1 MWELLAR
8 FILRMRIPVL
18 GLLTVL
24 TVYMGYR
31 ATDTQLQWDLPR
43 LLPDED
49 STLLANQRVEDLF
62 GKQTLTIII
71 ASEEDPLKDIEF
83 YNQWLTFGNELAQ
96 IPNVDTVAAV
106 NRLLTLHK
114 NSDEKKFELRQVG
127 GKLIQTEEELAEV
140 RNQVRSLP
148 FYKNRFYTDSTDISI
163 MAVVLNTDAFN
174 SPKRYALMDAFD
186 EVTGRFEAETGRD
199 LRYSGMP
206 YIRDKQTNLIKSE
219 LSKFV
224 AFAAAITVVILIFFF
239 RSFPPVFVSMLIVLM
254 GVVWSLGIISVLN
267 FKITVLSSMIPPLI
281 IVIGIPNSVYLI
293 NKYHAEYA
301 AHGNK
306 VLALTRIIR
315 KIGKATLMTN
325 LTTAIGF
332 STFIFTQSEVLVEF
346 GIVASINILLL
357 FTLSIFLV
365 PGILSFLKPPKER
378 HTRHLDKPQIKRS
391 VELLVKAV
399 TTYRKQAYIITSILI
414 ALGLYGITLIGT
426 TGNLVD
432 DLPRDS
438 HVVQDLNFLEEHLGG
453 VMPFELIV
461 DTKKPG
467 RATHSSTLKKIDEL
481 YKKIEE
487 YDDLANPVS
496 VVDGVKFLRQTF
508 YGGNPS
514 QYKLIAGR
522 EQTFIKPYL
531 PKSGEGSSNL
541 MSSFVDSTNQYARV
555 SVRIRDI
562 GTAEMMALI
571 KNIRSDVNE
580 IFNPEDYEVTFAGGT
595 LTYLKGTTYL
605 VRNLFISL
613 AMAIIII
620 SFLMA
625 ALFSSFRMI
634 AMSIFT
640 NLIPLLLTAAIMG
653 YFGIPIKPST
663 LLIFSIAFGISI
675 DDTIHFLAKYRQELV
690 AHNWNVRI
698 AAIAAVRE
706 TGVSM
711 IYTSIIL
718 LAGFSVFATSQFGGT
733 QALGVLVSITLLIA
747 MIANLVLLPSFLL
760 TLDHNMTTKAFKEP
774 LLEVWDEEEDID
786 LDSLEVVNDT
796 DQNPKNTEE

>member
-1 MWELLAR
+1 MWEILAR
-8 FILRMRIPVL
+8 FILRMRIPVIGVL
-18 GLLTVL
+18 LLLTAF
-24 TVYMGYR
+24 MGYK

-43 LLPDED
+43 LLPDD
-49 STLLANQRVEDLF
+49 DQAIVDNRKVEELF
-62 GKQTLTIII
+62 GKQPLTIII
-71 ASEEDPLKDIEF
+71 ASEEDPLESVSL
-83 YNQWLTFGNELAQ
+83 YNEWLDFGDRLAA

-106 NRLLTLHK
+106 NRLLTLEK
-114 NSDEKKFELRQVG
+114 NTDEKKFELKSIG
-127 GKLIQTEEELAEV
+127 GKKIETPEELAQI
-140 RNQVRSLP
+140 RDQVRSLP
-148 FYKNRFYTDSTDISI
+148 FYKNRFYTDSSSISI
-163 MAVVLNTDAFN
+163 MAVVLNTEAFN
-174 SPKRYALMDAFD
+174 SPARYAIMDAFD
-186 EVTGRFEAETGRD
+186 EVTREFHAETGRE

-219 LSKFV
+219 LTKFV
-224 AFAAAITVVILIFFF
+224 FYAAGITVLILLLFF
-239 RSFPPVFVSMLIVLM
+239 RSLPPVLVSMLIVLM
-254 GVVWSLGIISVLN
+254 GVVWSLGIISLFN
-267 FKITVLSSMIPPLI
+267 FKITILSSMIPPLI

-293 NKYHAEYA
+293 NKYHAEYST
-301 AHGNK
+301 HGNK
-306 VLALTRIIR
+306 VLALTRIIQ

-325 LTTAIGF
+325 ITTAIGF
-332 STFIFTQSEVLVEF
+332 STFVFTQSQVLVEF
-346 GIVASINILLL
+346 GIVASVNILLL

-365 PGILSFLKPPKER
+365 PGILSFLRPPAEKQTKHLNKPR
-378 HTRHLDKPQIKRS
+378 IRRT

-399 TTYRKQAYIITSILI
+399 TSYRKHSYIITSVLI
-414 ALGLYGITLIGT
+414 ALALYGITRIGT

-432 DLPRDS
+432 DLPRS
-438 HVVQDLNFLEEHLGG
+438 SNVVQDLYFLEDNLGG
-453 VMPFELIV
+453 VMPFEIIV

-467 RATHSSTLKKIDEL
+467 KATQASTFKKIDRFYDKL
-481 YKKIEE
+481 AQYEE
-487 YDDLANPVS
+487 FSSPVS
-496 VVDGVKFLRQTF
+496 VIDGVKFVRQAF
-508 YGGNPS
+508 YGGAPS
-514 QYKLIAGR
+514 QYKLISGR

-531 PKSGEGSSNL
+531 PQKGDASSGL
-541 MSSFVDSTNQYARV
+541 MKSFVDSTNRYARI
-555 SVRIRDI
+555 SLRIRDI
-562 GTAEMMALI
+562 GTSEMKTLIDQVRQDANDIFDAE
-571 KNIRSDVNE
+571 N
-580 IFNPEDYEVTFAGGT
+580 YEVIFTGGT

-625 ALFSSFRMI
+625 ALFSSVRMI

-675 DDTIHFLAKYRQELV
+675 DDTIHFLAKYRQELT
-690 AHNWNVRI
+690 AHNWNVRV

-733 QALGVLVSITLLIA
+733 QALGILVSITLLIA

-760 TLDHNMTTKAFKEP
+760 SLDHSMTTKAFKEP
-774 LLEVWDEEEDID
+774 LLVVWDEEEDID
-786 LDSLEVVNDT
+786 LDSLEVSNGDE
-796 DQNPKNTEE
+796 PKEKKEE

>member
-1 MWELLAR
+1 
-8 FILRMRIPVL
+8 MRIPVL

-49 STLLANQRVEDLF
+49 STLLANQRVKELF
-62 GKQTLTIII
+62 GRQALTIII
-71 ASEEDPLKDIEF
+71 ASEDDPLKDVEF
-83 YNQWLTFGNELAQ
+83 YNQWLRFGDELAQ
-96 IPNVDTVAAV
+96 ITNVDTVAAV
-106 NRLLTLHK
+106 NRLLTLRK
-114 NSDEKKFELRQVG
+114 NTEEKKFELKLIG
-127 GKLIQTEEELAEV
+127 GKPVNTKEELLEV
-140 RNQVRSLP
+140 SNQVRSLP

-174 SPKRYALMDAFD
+174 SPERYALMDSF
-186 EVTGRFEAETGRD
+186 EKVTKRFEAETGRE

-219 LSKFV
+219 LTKFV
-224 AFAAAITVVILIFFF
+224 VFAAVVTVIILIFFF

-315 KIGKATLMTN
+315 KIGRATLMTN

-378 HTRHLDKPQIKRS
+378 HTRHLDKPQLKRT

-414 ALGLYGITLIGT
+414 VLGFYGITLIGT

-438 HVVQDLNFLEEHLGG
+438 HVVKDLHFLEEHLGG
-453 VMPFELIV
+453 VMPFEIII

-467 RATHSSTLKKIDEL
+467 RATHSSTLKKIDKL
-481 YKKIEE
+481 YKKIEG

-541 MSSFVDSTNQYARV
+541 MSSFVDSTNQHARV

-562 GTAEMMALI
+562 GTAEMTALI
-571 KNIRSDVNE
+571 KKVRTDVNE
-580 IFNPEDYEVTFAGGT
+580 IFNPEDYEVTFAGAT

-613 AMAIIII
+613 AMAIVII
-620 SFLMA
+620 SLLMA

-690 AHNWNVRI
+690 AHNWNVRV

-733 QALGVLVSITLLIA
+733 QALGMLVSITLLIA

-760 TLDHNMTTKAFKEP
+760 SLDHSMTTKAFKEP

-786 LDSLEVVNDT
+786 LDSLEVENDT
-796 DQNPKNTEE
+796 EQNPKNSEQ

>member
-1 MWELLAR
+1 MWRLLAG

-31 ATDTQLQWDLPR
+31 ATNTQLQWDLPR

-49 STLLANQRVEDLF
+49 STIVANKRFEDLF
-62 GKQTLTIII
+62 GKQPLTIII
-71 ASEEDPLKDIEF
+71 ASEKDPLQDIKF
-83 YNQWLTFGNELAQ
+83 YNQWLQFGDDLAA
-96 IPNVDTVAAV
+96 ISNVDTVAAV

-114 NSDEKKFELRQVG
+114 NTEEKKFELKQIG
-127 GKLIQTEEELAEV
+127 GEPIETEEELAQIRSKV
-140 RNQVRSLP
+140 RNLP
-148 FYKNRFYTDSTDISI
+148 FYKNRFYTDSSDISI
-163 MAVVLNTDAFN
+163 MAVVLNTNAFN
-174 SPKRYALMDAFD
+174 SPDRYALMDAFD
-186 EVTGRFEAETGRD
+186 ETTGRFEAETGHK

-219 LSKFV
+219 LTKFV
-224 AFAAAITVVILIFFF
+224 IFAAAVTVIILIFFF

-254 GVVWSLGIISVLN
+254 GVIWSLGIISLLN

-332 STFIFTQSEVLVEF
+332 STFIFTKSEVLVEF

-378 HTRHLDKPQIKRS
+378 HTRHLDKPQMKRS

-414 ALGLYGITLIGT
+414 IIAGYGITRIGT

-432 DLPRDS
+432 DLPRDFS
-438 HVVQDLNFLEEHLGG
+438 VVQDLHFLENHLGG
-453 VMPFELIV
+453 VMPFEIII

-467 RATHSSTLKKIDEL
+467 KATHLSTLNKINKL
-481 YKKIEE
+481 YKKLEN

-496 VVDGVKFLRQTF
+496 VVDGVKFLRQSF
-508 YGGNPS
+508 YGGHS
-514 QYKLIAGR
+514 GQYKLIAGS

-531 PKSGEGSSNL
+531 PKEGGGSSNL
-541 MSSFVDSTNQYARV
+541 MKSFVDSTNRYARV
-555 SVRIRDI
+555 SLRIKDI
-562 GTAEMMALI
+562 GTAEMSSLI
-571 KNIRSDVNE
+571 KRIRRDVNE
-580 IFNPEDYEVTFAGGT
+580 VFDPVDYEVTFAGAT

-613 AMAIIII
+613 ALAIIII

-625 ALFSSFRMI
+625 ALFSSLRMI

-690 AHNWNVRI
+690 THNWNVRI

-733 QALGVLVSITLLIA
+733 QALGILVSITLLIA

-760 TLDHNMTTKAFKEP
+760 SLDHRMTTKAFKEP

-786 LDSLEVVNDT
+786 LDALEVEEGS
-796 DQNPKNTEE
+796 DQNEKNKE